1 MTQLI
6 YCKVGQS
13 LIQSGA
19 AATAKLG
26 RYCKLGSLY
35 YKMGQIL
42 ESGADITK

>member
-6 YCKVGQS
+6 YYKVEQS

-19 AATAKLG
+19 AATTKLG
-26 RYCKLGSLY
+26 SYCKLESLY